1 MQIRSLIAS
10 TAPNAQH
17 DPQVL
22 WSLTYLIESHFGQF
36 SAEEKVSG
44 ISFKGSISFKG
55 NLRCS
60 GVYKAPIIPLMVS
73 RSMFSNLLLTPAFQ
87 EVCKPLMFSMID
99 LKSMKDFYFLAKAV
113 NATKAMIKSVK
124 NFIINRFIITI
135 STYFTNLIFKLNR
148 YKTLV

>member
-10 TAPNAQH
+10 TAPKAQQ

-60 GVYKAPIIPLMVS
+60 GVYKEPIIPLMVS
-73 RSMFSNLLLTPAFQ
+73 KSIFSNFLLTPAFQ
-87 EVCKPLMFSMID
+87 EVCKPLTCSMID
-99 LKSMKDFYFLAKAV
+99 LKSMNVFYFLAKAV

-124 NFIINRFIITI
+124 YFILNRFIIKT
-135 STYFTNLIFKLNR
+135 STYFSNLKFNLNR
-148 YKTLV
+148 ITH